1 MVSCF
6 NVANYRAVR
15 CLALNSLNPERSSIL
30 LQHFTETGQVLSPKQ
45 VSSLEHVLPIQF
57 TSWSSKKANSLETKV
72 RLGTRISS
80 FDEIEIK
87 EHLLSVASYYTK
99 AKYLLV
105 EKKGII
111 NVIVHK
117 DSSGVDVLKS
127 FIHAIVLA
135 NNVHKG
141 KSLHSD
147 SQMWMDSQYEVFI
160 QKLKSL
166 GWKAERLLSSPIIW
180 RANWIHE
187 PLAEK
192 ID

>member
-1 MVSCF
+1 MY
-6 NVANYRAVR
+6 ANYRAVR

-45 VSSLEHVLPIQF
+45 VSSLEHVLPLQF
-57 TSWSSKKANSLETKV
+57 TSWSSKKANSLDTKC
-72 RLGTRISS
+72 IIWS
-80 FDEIEIK
+80 FP
-87 EHLLSVASYYTK
+87 L
-99 AKYLLV
+99 
-105 EKKGII
+105 
-111 NVIVHK
+111 HK
-117 DSSGVDVLKS
+117 SQIAFKVFYVTFK
-127 FIHAIVLA
+127 VLA

-147 SQMWMDSQYEVFI
+147 SQMWMGKQYEVFI

-166 GWKAERLLSSPIIW
+166 GWKTERLLSSPIIW